1 MEGFPLVP
9 GGWPRLEEIYVSRVD
24 VCLFLPRQIE
34 LEAPIYPA
42 LRTLDL
48 TRIPEPIDS
57 LPFFCGLAQLPN
69 LRHLGLWLVLFKKC
83 AIPPVFPPLA
93 FRLTHYTYMQK
104 EEDVP
109 DGTPSGWHIPIVGPS
124 SSPKELSVLLQDVEY
139 LSPIMDHQG
148 CLDAV
153 EELHL
158 SDGTAWETA
167 SQYLPLEAYAG
178 IARRCPRLKALRLL
192 ALTDSLL
199 SGLAALLPDLRA
211 PLRSVVLEFTSSQY
225 PLPTRADL
233 AGDDRAYAALLRA
246 GPALRHLRSFSLLTS
261 WDWYGSPGVE
271 FPAIEAQCRSRA
283 VVFEHVAR

>member
-9 GGWPRLEEIYVSRVD
+9 GGWPCLEEIYISRID
-24 VCLFLPRQIE
+24 VRLFLPRQME

-48 TRIPEPIDS
+48 TRIPAPIDS
-57 LPFFCGLAQLPN
+57 LTFFCGLAQLPN

-83 AIPPVFPPLA
+83 AIPPAFPPLA

-139 LSPIMDHQG
+139 LSPILDHQ
-148 CLDAV
+148 D
-153 EELHL
+153 
-158 SDGTAWETA
+158 
-167 SQYLPLEAYAG
+167 
-178 IARRCPRLKALRLL
+178 RRGAAPVRRHRLGDRQSVSPPGGVRQHRAPLKALRLL

-199 SGLAALLPDLRA
+199 SGLAALLPDMCA
-211 PLRSVVLEFTSSQY
+211 PLRSVVLDFMSSQY
-225 PLPTRADL
+225 PLPTREDL

-246 GPALRHLRSFSLLTS
+246 APALRHLRSFSLLTS

-271 FPAIEAQCRSRA
+271 FPAIEAQCRPRA